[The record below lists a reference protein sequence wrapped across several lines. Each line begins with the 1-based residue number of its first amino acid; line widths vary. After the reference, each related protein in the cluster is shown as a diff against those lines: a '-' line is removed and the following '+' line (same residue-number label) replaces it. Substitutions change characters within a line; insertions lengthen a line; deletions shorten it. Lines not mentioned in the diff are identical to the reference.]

1 MIITADPKVKGILVN
16 IFGGI
21 MKCDVIAAG
30 VVDAVKE
37 VGLRVPL
44 VVRLEGTNVALGK
57 EIIAKSNLDVVSA
70 DDLDDAAQ
78 KVVKAVKGARADDR
92 RCAPFGARRKRAGP
106 RCSSRERPL
115 MRIKKDRTCIMMR
128 AAARSASPASPLR

>member
-1 MIITADPKVKGILVN
+1 MAAAFKIITSDHNVKGILVN

-21 MKCDVIAAG
+21 MKCDIIAEG
-30 VVDAVKE
+30 VVAAVKE

-57 EIIAKSNLDVVSA
+57 EIIATSNLNVTSA

-78 KVVKAVKGARADDR
+78 KIVKAVRA
-92 RCAPFGARRKRAGP
+92 
-106 RCSSRERPL
+106 S
-115 MRIKKDRTCIMMR
+115 
-128 AAARSASPASPLR
+128 